1 MTHER
6 MHGRQNERSLQDG
19 CCVLTVKQ
27 DFLIQTVN
35 ENLAR
40 FMKHWIEF
48 FR

>member
-1 MTHER
+1 MTHENE
-6 MHGRQNERSLQDG
+6 RQNERSLQDG

-27 DFLIQTVN
+27 EDFLIQTVN